1 MVKETPMVIQHT
13 ALPDCALGALRF
25 GNFPPGMRRPFLRE
39 AARACA
45 RYVRGGGNLAAINPE
60 TSHLRQGR
68 LNLLPLPPGTR
79 IPPSRAEIE
88 NGLLTLE
95 SQWTALDLS
104 DPDRLRFFLGF
115 CEALAKEDPLWL
127 SWSRL
132 WLAQRER
139 HLMRQTR
146 ARHRELLTRPGPPP
160 PADGVYGDW
169 LGNAET
175 DAAGLLHAIRHLPD
189 EEKIP
194 LKEGPRATV
203 WAATLLGESV
213 VIKYFEP
220 NPRAWRRRL
229 GYSRARYAWAGSRL
243 MQSVALRVPEV
254 LGFVECYE
262 RGAPKEGY
270 VVHRRIPG
278 TEPFGLWL
286 LKRYS
291 GMNPAARDLLRHR
304 LRGELLKLYRLGI
317 YHKDTKTH
325 NLLVR
330 ELPGGDLRF
339 WWIDLE
345 DIRTTGGVP
354 FWKVIRNFYQ
364 VNGSVPRRLPKAER
378 HAFVRGF
385 QSRYPFAAH
394 PSVLRLIEYKSRIR
408 LRRELNRICSS

>member
-1 MVKETPMVIQHT
+1 MVIQHN
-13 ALPDCALGALRF
+13 ALPDCTLSALRF
-25 GNFPPGMRRPFLRE
+25 GEFPPEMRRPFLRE

-45 RYVRGGGNLAAINPE
+45 RYVRGGGNPGAINPE
-60 TSHLRQGR
+60 TSHLRQGH
-68 LNLLPLPPGTR
+68 LILLPLPPGTKAM
-79 IPPSRAEIE
+79 PSRTAVE

-95 SQWTALDLS
+95 SQWAPLGLGDA
-104 DPDRLRFFLGF
+104 DRLRFFLGF

-132 WLAQRER
+132 WLTQRER
-139 HLMRQTR
+139 ALMRHTR
-146 ARHRELLTRPGPPP
+146 ARHREFLTRPEAPP
-160 PADGVYGDW
+160 PADGVYGTW

-175 DAAGLLHAIRHLPD
+175 DAAGLLHAIRHLPA

-203 WAATLLGESV
+203 WAATLMGENV

-229 GYSRARYAWAGSRL
+229 GYSRARHAWAGSRL
-243 MQSVALRVPEV
+243 MQSVSLRVPEV

-270 VVHRRIPG
+270 VVHRRISD

-286 LKRYS
+286 LRRFP
-291 GMNPAARDLLRHR
+291 GMKPAARDLLRHR
-304 LRGELLKLYRLGI
+304 LREELLKLYRLGI

-330 ELPGGDLRF
+330 ELPGGALRF

-345 DIRTTGGVP
+345 DIRATGGVA
-354 FWKVIRNFYQ
+354 FWKVVRNLYQ
-364 VNGSVPRRLPKAER
+364 LNSSVPNRVRVRKRVAFARGLRSRFPLAVHPLTLRYIEAKSRRRLLRE
-378 HAFVRGF
+378 VR
-385 QSRYPFAAH
+385 SRTR
-394 PSVLRLIEYKSRIR
+394 S
-408 LRRELNRICSS
+408 